1 MSKWTPGLLH
11 IDKHVSNH
19 IVSESGRSVATT
31 GGYTTNAD
39 GGKYIEE
46 NEANA
51 QHICDSW
58 NALAGLNPSAVATM
72 REALDKISKI
82 ERGNSNVF
90 PRKDLDLAI
99 DTARSALA
107 AIKEVPK

>member
-1 MSKWTPGLLH
+1 MSKHTPGLLH

-51 QHICDSW
+51 QRILDCW
-58 NALAGLNPSAVATM
+58 NALADLDPSAVATM
-72 REALDKISKI
+72 REALEKIAN
-82 ERGNSNVF
+82 GNWF
-90 PRKDLDLAI
+90 YDEDAI
-99 DTARSALA
+99 AISEKALV
-107 AIKEVPK
+107 AIKKLEETK